1 MYSLLIY
8 LYIAGIKLAALCGH
22 RKAKLMIEGHKN
34 IFPLLTERVRGGEK
48 YLWFHVSSL
57 GEFEQGRPIIERLRE
72 THPEFRIVLTFF
84 SPSGYE
90 SAKKYQGADV
100 ICYLPFDT
108 RRNVARFLNIVKP
121 QKAFFIKYEFWPNFL
136 RGLKR
141 RNIPVYSVSSIF
153 RENQAFFKKFDWGY
167 RKTLRCFNHLFVQ
180 NRKSKELLATIGID
194 NVTVIGDT
202 RFDRVVKIASDAKQ
216 LALVEA
222 FAQDNRV
229 FVAGSSWG
237 PDEDIFLRYFN
248 EHLGEWKLIIASHE
262 VTETRL
268 ADIQSKFKGK
278 CVRYTQAS
286 MDDVKGADCLLID
299 CFGLLSSIYRY
310 GEVAYVGGGFGV
322 GVHNLLE
329 AAVYAMPV
337 FFGPNNKKFQ
347 EAAMLKECGG
357 GLEISG
363 YEDFERMMDVFTSD
377 GAALKKA
384 GDAAGKYVAGN
395 SGATPKLLKALK
407 LL

>member
-1 MYSLLIY
+1 MYSILIY
-8 LYIAGIKLAALCGH
+8 LYIAGIKLAAIFGH

-34 IFPLLTERVRGGEK
+34 IFPLLAERLREGVP
-48 YLWFHVSSL
+48 YFWFHVSSL
-57 GEFEQGRPIIERLRE
+57 GEFEQGRPVIERLRE
-72 THPEFRIVLTFF
+72 THPEYRVVLTFF

-90 SAKKYQGADV
+90 AAKKYQSADV

-108 RRNVARFLNIVKP
+108 RRNVARFLDVVKP
-121 QKAFFIKYEFWPNFL
+121 RKAFFIKYEFWPNFL
-136 RGLKR
+136 LGLKC

-153 RENQAFFKKFDWGY
+153 RENQVFFKRFDWGY

-180 NRKSKELLATIGID
+180 NRKSKELLAGIGVE

-202 RFDRVVKIASDAKQ
+202 RFDRVVKIAADAKQ

-222 FAQDNRV
+222 FAQGNRV

-248 EHLGEWKLIIASHE
+248 EHRNGWKLIIASHE
-262 VTETRL
+262 VTEARL
-268 ADIQSKFKGK
+268 TGIQSKFKGT

-286 MDDVKGADCLLID
+286 MDDVKNADCLLID

-337 FFGPNNKKFQ
+337 FFGPNNRKFQ
-347 EAAMLKECGG
+347 EAAKLKECGG
-357 GLEISG
+357 GIEISD
-363 YEDFERMMDVFTSD
+363 YAAFEQMMDAFTSD
-377 GAALKKA
+377 AAVLKKA

-395 SGATPKLLKALK
+395 SGATQKLLKALK
-407 LL
+407 LF

>member
-1 MYSLLIY
+1 MYSILIY
-8 LYIAGIKLAALCGH
+8 LYIAGIKLAALFGH

-34 IFPLLTERVRGGEK
+34 TFPLLAEHLREGVP
-48 YLWFHVSSL
+48 YFWFHVSSL
-57 GEFEQGRPIIERLRE
+57 GEFEQGRPVIERLRE
-72 THPEFRIVLTFF
+72 THPEYRVVLTFF

-90 SAKKYQGADV
+90 AAKKYQSADV

-108 RRNVARFLNIVKP
+108 RRNVARFLNLVKP

-136 RGLKR
+136 HGLKR

-153 RENQAFFKKFDWGY
+153 RESQVFFKTFDWGY
-167 RKTLRCFNHLFVQ
+167 RKTLRCFNHIFVQ
-180 NRKSKELLATIGID
+180 NKKSKELLSGIGID
-194 NVTVIGDT
+194 NVTIIGDT
-202 RFDRVVKIASDAKQ
+202 RFDRVVKIAADAKQ

-222 FAQDNRV
+222 FAQGNKV

-248 EHLGEWKLIIASHE
+248 DHRNGWKLIIASHE

-268 ADIQSKFKGK
+268 NDIQSKFNGK

-286 MDDVKGADCLLID
+286 MDDVKNADCLLID

-337 FFGPNNKKFQ
+337 FFGPNNRKFQ
-347 EAAMLKECGG
+347 EATKLKECGG
-357 GLEISG
+357 GIEISDYAG
-363 YEDFERMMDVFTSD
+363 FEKMMDTFVAD
-377 GAALKKA
+377 DAVLKKA
-384 GDAAGKYVAGN
+384 GGAAGKYVASN
-395 SGATPKLLKALK
+395 SGATHKLLKALK

>member
-1 MYSLLIY
+1 MYSILIY
-8 LYIAGIKLAALCGH
+8 LYIAGIKLAALFGH

-34 IFPLLTERVRGGEK
+34 TFPLLAERLREGVP
-48 YLWFHVSSL
+48 YFWFHVSSL
-57 GEFEQGRPIIERLRE
+57 GEFEQGRPVIERLRE
-72 THPEFRIVLTFF
+72 THPEYRVVLTFF

-90 SAKKYQGADV
+90 SAKKYQSADI

-108 RRNVARFLNIVKP
+108 RRNVARFLNLVKP

-136 RGLKR
+136 HGLKR

-153 RENQAFFKKFDWGY
+153 RESQVFFKTFNWGY
-167 RKTLRCFNHLFVQ
+167 RKTLRCFNHIFVQ
-180 NRKSKELLATIGID
+180 NKKSKELLSGIGID
-194 NVTVIGDT
+194 NVTIIGDT
-202 RFDRVVKIASDAKQ
+202 RFDRVVKIAADAKQ

-222 FAQDNRV
+222 FAQGNKV

-237 PDEDIFLRYFN
+237 PDEEIFLRYFN
-248 EHLGEWKLIIASHE
+248 ERRNGWKLIIASHE

-268 ADIQSKFKGK
+268 SDIQSKFNGK

-286 MDDVKGADCLLID
+286 MDDVKNADCLLID

-310 GEVAYVGGGFGV
+310 GKVAYVGGGFGV

-337 FFGPNNKKFQ
+337 FFGPNNRKFQ
-347 EAAMLKECGG
+347 EAAKLKECGG
-357 GLEISG
+357 GIEISDYAG
-363 YEDFERMMDVFTSD
+363 FEKMMDIFVAD
-377 GAALKKA
+377 DAVLKKA
-384 GDAAGKYVAGN
+384 GDAAGKYVANN
-395 SGATPKLLKALK
+395 SGATHKLLKALK